1 MIVPADPDGIRRA
14 AEQVRNGGVI
24 AYPTET
30 VYGLGADPFRIDALK
45 RIFAIKGRNTQKAL
59 IVLIPGIENLHTLT
73 TQTSPNA
80 RRLMAAFW
88 PGPLTLIFKAHPNL
102 PSELLGGRSTIAL
115 RHSNA
120 PITQDLLSQLKGPIT
135 STSANRSGNPPAE
148 SALMAAE
155 ELGPNLDLILDGGR
169 AADKKPSTVVDVSG
183 NDISILREGTITAE
197 LVWKIVDKDL

>member
-1 MIVPADPDGIRRA
+1 
-14 AEQVRNGGVI
+14 
-24 AYPTET
+24 
-30 VYGLGADPFRIDALK
+30 
-45 RIFAIKGRNTQKAL
+45 
-59 IVLIPGIENLHTLT
+59 
-73 TQTSPNA
+73 
-80 RRLMAAFW
+80 
-88 PGPLTLIFKAHPNL
+88 KAHPNL

-120 PITQDLLSQLKGPIT
+120 PITQDLLSQLKSPIT

-148 SALMAAE
+148 SAFMAAK

-183 NDISILREGTITAE
+183 NDISILREGTIRAE